1 MIERTARM
9 AFGRWGVAL
18 LASAALLTMAG
29 TEALAEQGWVRGE
42 IRLNIRTGPGTQYRI
57 VGGIK
62 TGDGVGILDRRESW
76 TKVRTVIEGET
87 KEGWIPEG
95 YLKPEPPPT
104 IRLQRAEARVTT
116 LETELD
122 SLKSES
128 GELRENNEILSTQD
142 SDQQTTIKELTM
154 DNMEL
159 RAGARYPEWIT
170 GASIFAAG
178 MVAGAMVHRRSSRRQ
193 PSRIR
198 L

>member
-76 TKVRTVIEGET
+76 TKC
-87 KEGWIPEG
+87 P
-95 YLKPEPPPT
+95 LP
-104 IRLQRAEARVTT
+104 
-116 LETELD
+116 
-122 SLKSES
+122 
-128 GELRENNEILSTQD
+128 
-142 SDQQTTIKELTM
+142 
-154 DNMEL
+154 
-159 RAGARYPEWIT
+159 
-170 GASIFAAG
+170 
-178 MVAGAMVHRRSSRRQ
+178 
-193 PSRIR
+193 
-198 L
+198 